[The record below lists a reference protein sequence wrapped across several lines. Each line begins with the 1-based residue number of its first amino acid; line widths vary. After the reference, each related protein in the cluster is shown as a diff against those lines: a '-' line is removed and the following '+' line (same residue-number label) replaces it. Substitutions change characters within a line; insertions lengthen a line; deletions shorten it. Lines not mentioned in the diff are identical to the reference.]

1 MRFLLL
7 AFLALFVASPAAL
20 AQAHKGRPAA
30 AKKAAPRPA
39 ARPNWLTTIVKTPE
53 AGYRI
58 GNPNASL
65 KLVEYGSRSCPT
77 CARFAAESKPLFS
90 SYVASGKVS
99 YEFRDFL
106 IHPQDI
112 AISLLGRCVPTA
124 RYFSTLDAMFAGQ
137 PGFNARGQA
146 LTDADFKALEGMDV
160 VPQARALSDKLGYTA
175 FFKQRGMTEARI
187 TECLADRPALI
198 ELGKITGDAQKLG
211 VNGTPSFFLN
221 GRKLD
226 NVYSWAQLEPLLK

>member
-1 MRFLLL
+1 MRFLALT
-7 AFLALFVASPAAL
+7 FLALFVVTPPAL
-20 AQAHKGRPAA
+20 AQAKKGRPAA
-30 AKKAAPRPA
+30 AKKAAPRP
-39 ARPNWLTTIVKTPE
+39 NWTTTVVKTPE
-53 AGYRI
+53 GGFRI
-58 GNPNASL
+58 GNPNAAL

-77 CARFAAESKPLFS
+77 CARFAADSKPLFS

-99 YEFRDFL
+99 YEFRDYL

-137 PGFNARGQA
+137 PGFNARAQA
-146 LTDADFKALEGMDV
+146 LTDADFKALEEMDV
-160 VPQARALSDKLGYTA
+160 VPQARALSDKLGYTD
-175 FFKQRGMTEARI
+175 FFKKRGMTEARI
-187 TECLADRPALI
+187 TQCLADRPALV
-198 ELGKITGDAQKLG
+198 ELGKITGDAQKQG

-226 NVYSWAQLEPLLK
+226 KIYTWAQLEPLLK